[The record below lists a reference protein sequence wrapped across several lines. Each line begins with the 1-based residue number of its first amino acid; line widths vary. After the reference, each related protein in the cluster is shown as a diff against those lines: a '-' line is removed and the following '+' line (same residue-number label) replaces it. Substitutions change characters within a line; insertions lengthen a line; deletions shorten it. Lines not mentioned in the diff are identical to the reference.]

1 MKRSVTMRTSI
12 HKIWVGVLALALM
25 AGGPVLA
32 GRSVNE
38 SIDAG
43 NRPSISIEILVGS
56 VTVVGS
62 SGSTVEISGTIGDD
76 VEELRVE
83 KHGNRIEISV
93 ELPNGNH
100 KRDLDAD
107 AKLEILVPFASELSI
122 ETVAADIEVRDV
134 RGSMSLESVAGT
146 VEVEG
151 AGDELEVET
160 VAGSIRVTGST
171 LQEASFE
178 SVAGNIRVEGD
189 LSDSGE
195 FSFETVSGNIT
206 LTVPSGFSAEW
217 EVETFSGSI
226 DNDLGP
232 AAERTSQYAPG
243 RELHFVSGGGGAEVS
258 IETLSGSV
266 EIRTN

>member
-1 MKRSVTMRTSI
+1 M
-12 HKIWVGVLALALM
+12 
-25 AGGPVLA
+25 
-32 GRSVNE
+32 
-38 SIDAG
+38 
-43 NRPSISIEILVGS
+43 
-56 VTVVGS
+56 
-62 SGSTVEISGTIGDD
+62 
-76 VEELRVE
+76 
-83 KHGNRIEISV
+83 
-93 ELPNGNH
+93 
-100 KRDLDAD
+100 
-107 AKLEILVPFASELSI
+107 
-122 ETVAADIEVRDV
+122 
-134 RGSMSLESVAGT
+134 
-146 VEVEG
+146 
-151 AGDELEVET
+151 
-160 VAGSIRVTGST
+160 AGSIRVTGST

-217 EVETFSGSI
+217 EVESFSGSI

-243 RELHFVSGGGGAEVS
+243 KELQFVSGSGGAEVS